1 MIPLDRNTKTLIDKQ
16 KPLEQLQLTDSDDG
30 VKIGMNF
37 EQGMIVIELDTDSQ
51 GNTSMLTV
59 PIRTGH
65 IMALKMLEAC
75 AIINFANSIG
85 LKLEQTNE

>member
-1 MIPLDRNTKTLIDKQ
+1 MIRLDQNTKTLVDKP
-16 KPLEQLQLTDSDDG
+16 KLTEQLQVTNNEDG

-37 EQGMIVIELDTDSQ
+37 EQGMIVIELDADAQ

-59 PIRTGH
+59 PIHTGH
-65 IMALKMLEAC
+65 LMALKMLEAC

-85 LKLEQTNE
+85 LKLEQADE